1 MGTIWNISGSYMNII
16 KHLSLAWQCLRTDS
30 DEEPWSGYDKYYR
43 ILLLSKAAP
52 FYTFIYF
59 LVFAPDMSPIDAIDQ
74 HGVAQT
80 QPLTTKQCAIERG
93 TATRC
98 DMDD

>member
-74 HGVAQT
+74 HGVAHPT
-80 QPLTTKQCAIERG
+80 SNSDACIVLH
-93 TATRC
+93 
-98 DMDD
+98 